1 MDDRVTVTRLQG
13 GAAAVKNASTPS
25 VTSGGLPRLTWPAPL
40 PANERGLAAAAARE
54 KAEQARRERNLGNA
68 ARLQICSHQ
77 LSSQH
82 SKSRPTEEAAGST
95 TLVQASAHK
104 HTLTH
109 IV

>member
-1 MDDRVTVTRLQG
+1 MDDGVIVTHLQG
-13 GAAAVKNASTPS
+13 GAAAVKDAPTPS
-25 VTSGGLPRLTWPAPL
+25 VAAGGLPRLTWPAPL
-40 PANERGLAAAAARE
+40 PANGRGLAAAAARE

-68 ARLQICSHQ
+68 ARLLIC
-77 LSSQH
+77 SQH

-95 TLVQASAHK
+95 TLVPASAHT